1 MKNAWFPFTFNN
13 VELRLF
19 VPSSGAEG
27 ERAVAQQ
34 NVTIRP
40 KNALTII
47 ETTRLIH
54 YLKIEGF
61 LD

>member
-19 VPSSGAEG
+19 VPSSEAER
-27 ERAVAQQ
+27 ETDATQQ
-34 NVTIRP
+34 NVTVRP
-40 KNALTII
+40 TGALTII